1 MTLPEKLPVL
11 KKKPENK
18 KFMATIHWYPGHI
31 AKAERKLQ
39 EKTGLVDII
48 LEIID
53 ARIPLSSKYEDI
65 EKLAGGKPR
74 LLVLN
79 KADLAD
85 SRLFDDWK
93 AFLQKK
99 TDCQVLFTNTASS
112 KDISQIIKVAVE
124 LGKPKIDLLVAKG
137 RLPRPVRVMVIGMPN
152 VGKSSIINKLIKT
165 SKAKTGAKAGVTR
178 VAQWVRVNPKL
189 ELLDTP
195 GIIPM
200 KLDNQKKAV
209 NLAIVNSV
217 SENAYDLVEVAQD
230 LVNLIYERYPLLI
243 LDNYN
248 LTNKGLSPTLEEIA
262 HSRNW
267 ILREGQ
273 PDINRAAST
282 ILSDFRNGRI
292 GKMTLESIP
301 TE

>member
-1 MTLPEKLPVL
+1 
-11 KKKPENK
+11 
-18 KFMATIHWYPGHI
+18 MATIHWYPGHI

-65 EKLAGGKPR
+65 EKLAGSKPR
-74 LLVLN
+74 LIVLN

-85 SRLFDDWK
+85 SRFFDDWK
-93 AFLQKK
+93 AYLQSK

-112 KDISQIIKVAVE
+112 KDISQIIKIAVE

-165 SKAKTGAKAGVTR
+165 SKARTGAKAGVTR
-178 VAQWVRVNPKL
+178 VSQWVRVNPKL

-200 KLDNQKKAV
+200 KLDNQRRAV

-230 LVNLIYERYPLLI
+230 LVNLIYERYPTNVLE
-243 LDNYN
+243 NYN
-248 LTNKGLSPTLEEIA
+248 LTNKGTAPTLEEIA

-267 ILREGQ
+267 VLREGQ
-273 PDINRAAST
+273 PDINRAASML
-282 ILSDFRNGRI
+282 LSDFRNGRI
-292 GKMTLESIP
+292 GKMTLEDIP
-301 TE
+301 TEQNSTVN

>member
-1 MTLPEKLPVL
+1 MPS
-11 KKKPENK
+11 
-18 KFMATIHWYPGHI
+18 IHWYPGHI

-39 EKTGLVDII
+39 EKTVLVDII
-48 LEIID
+48 VEVVD

-65 EKLAGGKPR
+65 EKLAGNKPR
-74 LLVLN
+74 LLILN

-85 SRLFDDWK
+85 SRYCDDWIK
-93 AFLQKK
+93 FLQSK
-99 TDCQVLFTNTASS
+99 TGCPVLLTNTTSV

-124 LGKPKIDLLVAKG
+124 LGKPKIDQLVAKG

-165 SKAKTGAKAGVTR
+165 TKAKTGAKAGVTR
-178 VAQWVRVNPKL
+178 TSQWVRVNPKL

-200 KLDNQKKAV
+200 KLDNQDKAV

-217 SENAYDLVEVAQD
+217 SENAYDLVEVAQE
-230 LVNLIYERYPLLI
+230 LVNKLYERYPHLL
-243 LDNYN
+243 LSNYK
-248 LTNKGLSPTLEEIA
+248 LTDKGTAPDLTEIA
-262 HSRNW
+262 NSRNW
-267 ILREGQ
+267 IIREGQ
-273 PDINRAAST
+273 PDISRAASM

-292 GKMTLESIP
+292 GKITLESIP
-301 TE
+301 SEQDSTIN